1 MAYWHDKNLM
11 STTNRVE
18 VPYIKVTIGTYTFG
32 CCTKQTAYI
41 KTADGWY
48 QQAGIKY
55 PNFIQSLNITKIN
68 GQVNEYTLSISYPI
82 RPGDDP
88 NFFEKVFSSV
98 SSTRKIIFTYGDM
111 SAPEYVYR
119 NEQAI
124 IVDVTSDISVET
136 AKINYTVKA
145 ISSSTLGYSGNHMFP
160 YYASK
165 KPSDLIKQ
173 ILADPQYGLNKLFY
187 GMNPWSKVESLGLI
201 ESDDKEVEL
210 EAKNN
215 ISAMDY
221 LNYLVSSMIPTGVKE
236 DQTKLKSFYIL
247 TIHDEAEN
255 ETLKGVAM
263 RTLGGPY
270 IKVTKVSKNINRPD
284 AYNLIIGYPT
294 ANIITSFRIQNQ
306 EAYSIYFDWQSSLNT
321 TDYIERIND
330 DGEIE
335 QVYSPRISSKNSS
348 SYTRAI
354 DKTWWSKV
362 TQYPISAT
370 LTVKGLLRPALLMQY
385 IRIDTIFHGQ
395 KHNSSGL
402 YIITKQQD
410 SIGMNGYKT
419 TLSLTRVDGA
429 DMEIS

>member
-1 MAYWHDKNLM
+1 MAYWHDKNLI

-18 VPYIKVTIGTYTFG
+18 IPYIKVTIGSYTFG
-32 CCTKQTAYI
+32 CATKQTAYV
-41 KTADGWY
+41 KTADGWE
-48 QQAGIKY
+48 QKAGIKY

-68 GQVNEYTLSISYPI
+68 GQVNEYSLSIVYPI

-98 SSTRKIIFTYGDM
+98 SDTRKIVFTYGDM

-119 NEQAI
+119 DEQALI
-124 IVDVTSDISVET
+124 IDVDEDISVET
-136 AKINYTVKA
+136 SKISYTVKA
-145 ISSSTLGYSGNHMFP
+145 ISSCTLGYSGNHRFP
-160 YYASK
+160 YYAK
-165 KPSDLIKQ
+165 AKPSDLIKQ
-173 ILADPQYGLNKLFY
+173 LLSDPKYGLNKLFY
-187 GMNPWSKVESLGLI
+187 GMNPWKKVEQLGLI
-201 ESDDKEVEL
+201 ASDDQEVEIR
-210 EAKNN
+210 AQNN

-221 LNYLVSSMIPTGVKE
+221 LNFLVDSMIPIGVENTK
-236 DQTKLKSFYIL
+236 TKLQSFYVV

-255 ETLKGVAM
+255 ETINGVAM

-270 IKVTKVSKNINRPD
+270 IKVTKVTKNVNRPD
-284 AYNLIIGYPT
+284 AYNLTIGYPT
-294 ANIITSFRIQNQ
+294 ANIIIGFKIQNN
-306 EAYSIYFDWQSSLNT
+306 EAYSIYFNWQSELST
-321 TDYIERIND
+321 TDLVQRIND

-335 QVYSPRISSKNSS
+335 ELYSPRISSKNSQ
-348 SYTRAI
+348 SYTRAD

-385 IRIDTIFHGQ
+385 IRIDTLFHGK

-410 SIGMNGYKT
+410 TIGFNGYKT
-419 TLSLTRVDGA
+419 VLSLTRIDGS